1 MIKLMPIFG
10 AIVFASTILT
20 SCGGDDKS
28 EEKEKINLP
37 DPPTDLKYD
46 GVTLIDGPLAEYIE
60 VVPGSYLFELTK
72 NENEFLLGYDGTMK
86 VKFKFIKSI
95 DVKAGQGYNNYGP
108 SLHGKALDEQ
118 GAPLEFELSANTDTD
133 LATYLKRG
141 SGEEWLTLYV
151 SGQGSISTEEDAV
164 NLLEK
169 YKKGKKIRFNSEIVE
184 EEFDSESSSN
194 SESSEMSSSLGDCD
208 EFLEGYEKFMDEYI
222 AIIKKMQKN
231 PDDMSVMTDY
241 TSMMTEATE
250 WTEKT
255 ADCAAD
261 AEFASKFAAI
271 QMKIANAAAGM

>member
-1 MIKLMPIFG
+1 MPIFG

-28 EEKEKINLP
+28 EEEISLP
-37 DPPTDLKYD
+37 DAPSD
-46 GVTLIDGPLAEYIE
+46 I
-60 VVPGSYLFELTK
+60 
-72 NENEFLLGYDGTMK
+72 
-86 VKFKFIKSI
+86 
-95 DVKAGQGYNNYGP
+95 NY
-108 SLHGKALDEQ
+108 
-118 GAPLEFELSANTDTD
+118 
-133 LATYLKRG
+133 
-141 SGEEWLTLYV
+141 SG
-151 SGQGSISTEEDAV
+151 
-164 NLLEK
+164 
-169 YKKGKKIRFNSEIVE
+169 E

-194 SESSEMSSSLGDCD
+194 SESNEMSSSSVDCD

-261 AEFASKFAAI
+261 AQFASKFAAI